1 MGLQAQQDVAGA
13 YEFDPAED
21 DADDSL
27 EEQDEK
33 GDDNL
38 DDQVVYLGARYRAL
52 LSLLRSSV

>member
-1 MGLQAQQDVAGA
+1 MGVGLQAQQDVAGA

-38 DDQVVYLGARYRAL
+38 DDQVNLCYSVDL
-52 LSLLRSSV
+52 LY

>member
-1 MGLQAQQDVAGA
+1 MAGA